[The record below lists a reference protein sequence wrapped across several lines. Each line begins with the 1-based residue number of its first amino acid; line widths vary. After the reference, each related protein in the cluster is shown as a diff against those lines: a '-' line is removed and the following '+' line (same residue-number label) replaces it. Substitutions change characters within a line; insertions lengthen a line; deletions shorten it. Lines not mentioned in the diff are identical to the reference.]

1 MTNWLER
8 DQNKWSVVQEGT
20 RSSHQS
26 AGTFSHKVHHFD
38 ISQKVKYLSHAYS
51 ARQYDTI
58 ELSAENGRNRE
69 SRTNADFKENLGVYT
84 RAGDHDY
91 SQIFTRES

>member
-1 MTNWLER
+1 MTNWLDR
-8 DQNKWSVVQEGT
+8 DQNKGSVVQEGT
-20 RSSHQS
+20 RSSYQS
-26 AGTFSHKVHHFD
+26 AGTFSHKVQHFD
-38 ISQKVKYLSHAYS
+38 ISSHAYS
-51 ARQYDTI
+51 ARQYDTF

-91 SQIFTRES
+91 CQIFTRES

>member
-8 DQNKWSVVQEGT
+8 HQKKGSVVQKGT
-20 RSSHQS
+20 RSSYQS

-38 ISQKVKYLSHAYS
+38 ISQNVKYLSHAYS
-51 ARQYDTI
+51 ARQYDTF

-91 SQIFTRES
+91 CRIFTREF